1 MNVAFIGG
9 VQSVGRAAQRKLE
22 RELGII
28 LDIHHGHTAGDG
40 SDRLHSVIGRADLIV
55 IVTGT
60 NSHNAVL
67 AARRE
72 AARRGVDVHLLQSC
86 GVRRLEE
93 LVRQSRSRVRLA
105 S

>member
-22 RELGII
+22 RELGIT
-28 LDIHHGHTAGDG
+28 LLIHHGHTAGNG
-40 SDRLHSVIGRADLIV
+40 SDRLHSLVGRADLIV
-55 IVTGT
+55 LVTGT

-67 AARRE
+67 AAKRE
-72 AARRGVDVHLLQSC
+72 AARRGVAVHLLQSC

-93 LVRQSRSRVRLA
+93 IIRHSRAPLQA
-105 S
+105 SA